1 MVLIILLIIVL
12 MLVRENVT
20 GEMFNEREYCKTATS
35 GYEIPET
42 EHLVIETDGM
52 NEQHVGVLKAFTD
65 HILFGTPLVAEG
77 PEGITG
83 LMLSNAMYLSS
94 WLDQTVELPVDE
106 DRFLEE
112 LNKHRATGKKVN

>member
-1 MVLIILLIIVL
+1 
-12 MLVRENVT
+12 
-20 GEMFNEREYCKTATS
+20 
-35 GYEIPET
+35 
-42 EHLVIETDGM
+42 M
-52 NEQHVGVLKAFTD
+52 NEQHVGVLKAFAD

-77 PEGITG
+77 TEGING

-112 LNKHRATGKKVN
+112 LNKRRTTGKKVN